1 MSFVWFVL
9 FSTIEAFAIFIA
21 MFCVFRFGYRLFLRE
36 AFIASFLISVLS
48 HAMRIEMDLAN
59 YFPLISLALYTFF
72 TYLIVR
78 VPPFW
83 AVVMSIVASIG
94 SLVIQTL
101 VLLILTPINLLNFD
115 EVQSYGTDAYILQS
129 ITSIIYMIL
138 GISLYKRGYG
148 FSFPFDRF
156 SCKGENMIML
166 TVIMISF
173 IVLSWIFIMKSLVY
187 ASIIGTL
194 SLAFLLYLAFRK
206 ERTAA

>member
-36 AFIASFLISVLS
+36 AFIASVLISVLS
-48 HAMRIEMDLAN
+48 HAMRVEMDIAN
-59 YFPLISLALYTFF
+59 YYPLISLALYTYF
-72 TYLIVR
+72 TYLIVK

-83 AVVMSIVASIG
+83 AVVMSVIVSIG

-101 VLLILTPINLLNFD
+101 LIIVITELNVFNFD
-115 EVQSYGTDAYILQS
+115 EVQSYGRDTYILQT
-129 ITSIIYMIL
+129 ITSLIYIIVGY
-138 GISLYKRGYG
+138 SLYKRGYG

-156 SCKGENMIML
+156 SWKGENMIML
-166 TVIMISF
+166 TVITVSF
-173 IVLSWIFIMKSLVY
+173 IILSLIFIMKNLVN
-187 ASIIGTL
+187 ASIVGTL

-206 ERTAA
+206 ERNAV